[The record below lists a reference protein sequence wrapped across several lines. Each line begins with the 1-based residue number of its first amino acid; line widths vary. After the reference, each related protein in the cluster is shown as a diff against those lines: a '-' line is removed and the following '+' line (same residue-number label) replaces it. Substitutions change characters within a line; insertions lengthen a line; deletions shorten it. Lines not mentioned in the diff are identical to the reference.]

1 MLLFNQGQSLWCAW
15 KCTVNSSRTMPKAS
29 QKETTWEREGTAIR
43 THQEPCRLC
52 KNQPAL
58 ILQHKVFI
66 SCESGACAQ
75 AQQFRQNYNIG
86 GQRKRRLNRRLSHSQ
101 LTLITRVWR
110 QGSSPSQ
117 RGMLANFLTV
127 SFNPV
132 IVAAN
137 TRPCLIPGL
146 QNEHSDCAI
155 SCTLNWIA
163 TKIHISKCLN
173 L

>member
-1 MLLFNQGQSLWCAW
+1 MTHQKPLFPCLSGLLCNQGQSLWCAW

-43 THQEPCRLC
+43 VHQEPCPLC
-52 KNQPAL
+52 KSQPAL

-75 AQQFRQNYNIG
+75 AQQFRQNYDMG
-86 GQRKRRLNRRLSHSQ
+86 RQYKRRLNRSLSHSQ

-110 QGSSPSQ
+110 QGSPPSQ
-117 RGMLANFLTV
+117 RGMSANFLRV

-132 IVAAN
+132 IAAAN
-137 TRPCLIPGL
+137 PMPHFWPLEWPFWL
-146 QNEHSDCAI
+146 LLYLAH
-155 SCTLNWIA
+155 WIE
-163 TKIHISKCLN
+163 
-173 L
+173 